1 MYISFPSF
9 LSILTFLRNGPTQS
23 AKPLPFSVAKFTH
36 QAIPIDEPAAVVE
49 KRQLELGWRP
59 TTTSASVN
67 PVPEILTFFT
77 PSPFADLVPITK
89 QSQVETSYVP
99 QLTLCG
105 PPPLTLVSGKLTLQE
120 TTTQP
125 PYRNLSS
132 LSLPRNESCYT
143 VYSSTATTICATVLI
158 GIATRVTISQ
168 V

>member
-9 LSILTFLRNGPTQS
+9 LSILTFLRNGPTHS
-23 AKPLPFSVAKFTH
+23 AKPLPFSATKFTH

-49 KRQLELGWRP
+49 KRQLDLGGRP

-67 PVPEILTFFT
+67 PAPEILTFFT
-77 PSPFADLVPITK
+77 PSPLADLTPITR

-120 TTTQP
+120 TTTQL
-125 PYRNLSS
+125 PYGNLSN
-132 LSLPRNESCYT
+132 LAVPRNESCYT
-143 VYSSTATTICATVLI
+143 VYSSTATTICATVLV
-158 GIATRVTISQ
+158 GIASRVTVSR